1 MQKHQKL
8 AIRKTI
14 LLKKY
19 SFFIYKRDS
28 PAVKKLST
36 KRYIF
41 AQLPPVFNKKPAL
54 AAKYPSKLG
63 FILLVCCYL
72 CKREE

>member
-19 SFFIYKRDS
+19 SFFIYKRDL
-28 PAVKKLST
+28 PAVKKLPT

-41 AQLPPVFNKKPAL
+41 ARLPPVFNKKPAL
-54 AAKYPSKLG
+54 TVKNIEVN
-63 FILLVCCYL
+63 FIFLAGL
-72 CKREE
+72 CVSLS